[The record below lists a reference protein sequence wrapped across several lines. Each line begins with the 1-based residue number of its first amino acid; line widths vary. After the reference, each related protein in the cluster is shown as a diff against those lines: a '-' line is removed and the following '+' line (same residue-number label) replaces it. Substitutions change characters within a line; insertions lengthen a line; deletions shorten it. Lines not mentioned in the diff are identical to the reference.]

1 MFSKLSGTLNK
12 SLINLPFVLLL
23 LQNLYN
29 VTMFINKA
37 NIVCVFKHR
46 EKTIKP
52 TGVVLCLNET

>member
-1 MFSKLSGTLNK
+1 MNK
-12 SLINLPFVLLL
+12 NLINLPFVLLL

-46 EKTIKP
+46 EKPIKP
-52 TGVVLCLNET
+52 TGVVLC